1 MAITDGCIC
10 QFEDPAHPR
19 GDQLIIDPRCVKHGY
34 LYKGMY
40 EKIDMSKLIQSP
52 LPSKQ
57 LKIDLTKKENG
68 MNYTTI
74 DSEVRAELEKRAAE
88 AALAKKMGLIDAYGV
103 DLYEDGTVLK
113 FEKKFLDTPDATAY
127 TYVALKSNGT
137 WWTSGSNGGGVH
149 GGDWDKLVFFLIS
162 GPSPTAAADVQI
174 AVEWTANFDDDVE

>member
-1 MAITDGCIC
+1 VAITDGCIC

-40 EKIDMSKLIQSP
+40 EKIDMSKLIQ
-52 LPSKQ
+52 
-57 LKIDLTKKENG
+57 
-68 MNYTTI
+68 
-74 DSEVRAELEKRAAE
+74 
-88 AALAKKMGLIDAYGV
+88 MGLIDAYGV